1 MNALF
6 KPIGLI
12 VGLLSGIAARQLF
25 NKLWAVISDEEPP
38 EPTTR
43 NTTLPQLLFA
53 TAMQG
58 AILAVVRAF
67 VSRGLARGWAG
78 LTGVWPG
85 EENPDPD

>member
-1 MNALF
+1 MTALF

-12 VGLLSGIAARQLF
+12 VGFLSGMLARQLF
-25 NKLWAVISDEEPP
+25 NKLWGVISDEEPP

-43 NTTLPQLLFA
+43 DTTVPQLLFA

-67 VSRGLARGWAG
+67 VGRGLAHGWAG
-78 LTGVWPG
+78 ITGVWPG
-85 EENPDPD
+85 EEHPDPD

>member
-12 VGLLSGIAARQLF
+12 VGLLSGLAARQLF

-43 NTTLPQLLFA
+43 NTTLPQLLLA

-67 VSRGLARGWAG
+67 VSRGLAQGWAG

>member
-6 KPIGLI
+6 KATGFV
-12 VGLLSGIAARQLF
+12 VGLLAGIVGRQAF
-25 NKLWAVISDEEPP
+25 NKLWGVVSDEEPP

-43 NTTLPQLLFA
+43 NTTVPQLLFA

-67 VSRGLARGWAG
+67 VSRGLAHGWAG
-78 LTGVWPG
+78 LTGMWPG
-85 EENPDPD
+85 EEHPDPD

>member
-12 VGLLSGIAARQLF
+12 VGLLSGLAARQLF
-25 NKLWAVISDEEPP
+25 NKLWGVISDEEPP
-38 EPTTR
+38 GPTTR
-43 NTTLPQLLFA
+43 NTTVPQLLLA

-67 VSRGLARGWAG
+67 VGRGLAHGWAG

>member
-1 MNALF
+1 MSAIF
-6 KPIGLI
+6 KPFGLI
-12 VGLLSGIAARQLF
+12 VGLLSGIIARALF
-25 NKLWAVISDEEPP
+25 NKLWGVISDEEPP

-43 NTTLPQLLFA
+43 NTTIPQLLFA

-67 VSRGLARGWAG
+67 VGRGLAHGWAG
-78 LTGVWPG
+78 ITGVWPG

>member
-6 KPIGLI
+6 KPIALI

>member
-1 MNALF
+1 VLAHAL
-6 KPIGLI
+6 
-12 VGLLSGIAARQLF
+12 LL
-25 NKLWAVISDEEPP
+25 
-38 EPTTR
+38 
-43 NTTLPQLLFA
+43 A

-67 VSRGLARGWAG
+67 VSRGLAQGWAG